1 MKRYYNAAMLYL
13 IIGLGLGVFYR
24 EFTKMLGFEGQTVLK
39 GLHTHVLV
47 LGCIFFIVVLLVE
60 KSFGLSSLKQSKAW
74 FIFYNISFVAF
85 IGTMLT
91 RGILQV
97 KGLDMNGLTH
107 MAGLAH
113 ALIGA
118 ALIWFMIL
126 LGKLVKQNA

>member
-1 MKRYYNAAMLYL
+1 MKKYYNAAMLYL

-24 EFTKMLGFEGQTVLK
+24 EFTKMMGFEGQTVLK

-60 KSFGLSSLKQSKAW
+60 KSFGLNNLKQSKAW
-74 FIFYNISFVAF
+74 FIFYNISFIIF
-85 IGTMLT
+85 IATMIV
-91 RGILQV
+91 RGVLQV
-97 KGLDMNGLTH
+97 KGLDMNGLSH

-126 LGKLVKQNA
+126 LGKLVKQSK